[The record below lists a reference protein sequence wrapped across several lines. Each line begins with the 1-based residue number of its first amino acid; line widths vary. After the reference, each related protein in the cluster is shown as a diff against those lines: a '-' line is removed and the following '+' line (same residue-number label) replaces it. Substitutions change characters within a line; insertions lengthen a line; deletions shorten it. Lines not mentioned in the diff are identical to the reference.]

1 MKGEH
6 NQECNV
12 TSCQKPNSAVWFNH
26 STRKYYCPS
35 CARKLNDDV
44 FNARDAQKMF
54 GHKLCTLEEKER
66 GLTITESIEQ
76 DKTIMFHAL
85 KEYGGIEEIVKS
97 GRENRRERR
106 KQERKNK
113 L

>member
-1 MKGEH
+1 MKIGTIGHVDHAKTTLTSTIE
-6 NQECNV
+6 NV
-12 TSCQKPNSAVWFNH
+12 LGT
-26 STRKYYCPS
+26 
-35 CARKLNDDV
+35 
-44 FNARDAQKMF
+44 
-54 GHKLCTLEEKER
+54 ER

-113 L
+113 LYLT

>member
-1 MKGEH
+1 
-6 NQECNV
+6 
-12 TSCQKPNSAVWFNH
+12 
-26 STRKYYCPS
+26 
-35 CARKLNDDV
+35 
-44 FNARDAQKMF
+44 
-54 GHKLCTLEEKER
+54 
-66 GLTITESIEQ
+66 
-76 DKTIMFHAL
+76 MFHAL

>member
-1 MKGEH
+1 MKIGIIGHADHAKTTLTSTIE
-6 NQECNV
+6 NV
-12 TSCQKPNSAVWFNH
+12 LGT
-26 STRKYYCPS
+26 
-35 CARKLNDDV
+35 
-44 FNARDAQKMF
+44 
-54 GHKLCTLEEKER
+54 ER